1 MSFLVCLGSKSG
13 QFWRLD
19 LDPFCTYQMW
29 PIFISGQIYLLLR
42 GQNQEPFGYQ
52 ICTNFLGPD
61 TNLFWVPDLEPYL
74 IIFVQFWAPDLEPF
88 LATRNGNQNWLQI
101 WSHFW
106 LPEMVTKIGP
116 LLKIYKG
123 TSSGP
128 QKWSQNWHQK
138 WSHFW
143 LPEMVTKFG
152 TKNWTQKSI
161 QKVVPKTR
169 PKNRPQ
175 NWIPNLDSKPARQQA
190 GRTASEPASQTKQTA
205 SRTDSQQ
212 ASQATN

>member
-13 QFWRLD
+13 QFWGLEM
-19 LDPFCTYQMW
+19 DPFCTYQMW
-29 PIFISGQIYLLLR
+29 PLFISGQIYLLLR

-61 TNLFWVPDLEPYL
+61 TNLFWVPDLEQYL

-88 LATRNGNQNWLQI
+88 LATRNGNQI
-101 WSHFW
+101 
-106 LPEMVTKIGP
+106 
-116 LLKIYKG
+116 
-123 TSSGP
+123 
-128 QKWSQNWHQK
+128 WHQK
-138 WSHFW
+138 
-143 LPEMVTKFG
+143 LDPKIDP
-152 TKNWTQKSI
+152 KSGS
-161 QKVVPKTR
+161 KTR